1 MRPELP
7 WAVAEDK
14 SVSIQPA
21 RSLFIS
27 WGKTVQTNGA
37 TSGFAIWCLRGISN
51 FAESP
56 VDNASPHHS
65 EDAET
70 DDFGYTHDAGYAAA
84 EDDTEIELSL
94 PYQDDFMFNEG
105 GIC

>member
-1 MRPELP
+1 MCRWNQQIAL
-7 WAVAEDK
+7 WC
-14 SVSIQPA
+14 
-21 RSLFIS
+21 LT
-27 WGKTVQTNGA
+27 G
-37 TSGFAIWCLRGISN
+37 GFAIWCLRGISN

-94 PYQDDFMFNEG
+94 PYQDDFIFTEG